1 MESTNMKQLILA
13 IDDSQIIQ
21 LLLKNLL
28 SSKYDIVLKDNGAD
42 AFEWLIEGNYP
53 DLIITDLHMP
63 LLNGNTFLENLMISG
78 IWRDIP
84 VIVLTSA
91 LDADTH
97 LVGLKAKLLI
107 HKPFNPTYLQ
117 EKVDQL
123 LMAKSPK

>member
-28 SSKYDIVLKDNGAD
+28 SSKYEIVLKDNGAD
-42 AFEWLIEGNYP
+42 AFEWLMEGNYP

-91 LDADTH
+91 LDAEAH
-97 LVGLKAKLLI
+97 IEGLKAKLLI

-123 LMAKSPK
+123 LVANSTK